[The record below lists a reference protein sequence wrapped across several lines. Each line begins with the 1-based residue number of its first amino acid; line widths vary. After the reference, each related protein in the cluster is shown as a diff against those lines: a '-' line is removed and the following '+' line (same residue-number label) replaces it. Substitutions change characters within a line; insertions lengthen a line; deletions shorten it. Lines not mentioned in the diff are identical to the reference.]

1 MIYKVKIEGQIFSVE
16 IQDLRARPVVALV
29 NGIPVEVWPEAE
41 STAAKPVRPSGIT
54 VGSSRSLQPTS
65 QPVKPK
71 VPQALSTNCEFRA
84 PIPGVIISIAVQS
97 GDEVDPGQELLQ
109 IEAMKMKNIIRSS
122 RQGVIEKIHIH
133 PGQTVRHQEVL
144 LTYAD

>member
-16 IQDLRARPVVALV
+16 IQDLRTRPVVAVV

-41 STAAKPVRPSGIT
+41 STAARPARPSGIT
-54 VGSSRSLQPTS
+54 VNDSRPLQPIP

-71 VPQALSTNCEFRA
+71 VPQALSTNCELQA
-84 PIPGVIISIAVQS
+84 PIPGVIISIAVQT